1 MLLKKA
7 LGDVDSMY
15 IRMYLDKELTDE
27 QEKYF
32 LEMIKERLN
41 ERPIAYIIGNREFMG
56 LDFFVKEGVLI
67 PRPDTETLV
76 EEIINIC
83 NNKSELNLSLKHI
96 YIIMVSDGIIDAGK
110 NNDIGE
116 NWLIYFLKKLNT
128 YDPKEMID
136 KIMDRALELQLD
148 KIEDDMTVMVTK
160 VNRLK

>member
-1 MLLKKA
+1 
-7 LGDVDSMY
+7 
-15 IRMYLDKELTDE
+15 
-27 QEKYF
+27 
-32 LEMIKERLN
+32 
-41 ERPIAYIIGNREFMG
+41 
-56 LDFFVKEGVLI
+56 
-67 PRPDTETLV
+67 
-76 EEIINIC
+76 
-83 NNKSELNLSLKHI
+83 
-96 YIIMVSDGIIDAGK
+96 MVSDGIIDAVK